1 MCRVS
6 AANCVTRLTW
16 RYCMS
21 YSSSATEH
29 CSPRALQ
36 PKVHTVR
43 GLLWMNTTQNGWAYA
58 VLTAAEAFA
67 AYLYAGSSQTTAS
80 CPRAAQYVEHGTCNC
95 SGPSVRMQDMQLLR
109 PLCQNAS
116 TAFLGRCGSELW
128 TYTAVVGFV
137 WRRSNTQTTHFLQV
151 PVLIH
156 SI

>member
-95 SGPSVRMQDMQLLR
+95 SGPSVTRQALHSSADVAASCGRTQLWLA
-109 PLCQNAS
+109 LS
-116 TAFLGRCGSELW
+116 G
-128 TYTAVVGFV
+128 AVQM
-137 WRRSNTQTTHFLQV
+137 RKPRISCKYYRY
-151 PVLIH
+151 
-156 SI
+156 